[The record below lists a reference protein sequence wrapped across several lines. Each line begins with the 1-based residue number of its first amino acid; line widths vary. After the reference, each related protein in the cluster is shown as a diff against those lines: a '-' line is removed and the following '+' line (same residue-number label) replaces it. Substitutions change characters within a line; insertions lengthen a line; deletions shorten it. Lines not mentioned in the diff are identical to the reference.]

1 MNTKEHLVELIEAF
15 AAARTTAN
23 TLLTQNAGSA
33 LVQFLESVELVP
45 VEPSLSSEPEAAPL
59 PFASDH
65 LGGCSPAG

>member
-23 TLLTQNAGSA
+23 TLLTQNAASA

-45 VEPSLSSEPEAAPL
+45 AEPTPSPEPEAAPL
-59 PFASDH
+59 PPASDH
-65 LGGCSPAG
+65 LGVCSPAG

>member
-45 VEPSLSSEPEAAPL
+45 VEPPLSPEPEAASL
-59 PFASDH
+59 PAASDH
-65 LGGCSPAG
+65 LGVCSPAG